1 MASPTGQPS
10 WAYGITAVR
19 NVGGYLAFESAL
31 ADRGE
36 ADGSVPR
43 YFFAGETFR
52 GQGDRLSIDTED
64 EARDFVRRWKHR
76 GASLI
81 KVYQDLPWP
90 LQRAAAEEARRLGLP
105 VAGHADYLER
115 AVKSV
120 VQGYASL
127 EHTMPPG
134 PYDDVLQM
142 LVQAGTRWV
151 PTLAI
156 RRGNNV
162 RLHEEPERL
171 ADGKFLA
178 FTPTWRVRQ
187 ASRNSTDIRDE
198 LPAEW
203 AQQLARI
210 RAAHRRGVTPLLGTD
225 ICCGPSLHW
234 ELESFVEAGIPPLQ
248 VLRLATWDAAV
259 AVGADDHLG
268 TLEAG
273 KLADVVLLDANPL
286 DDIKNTQTIWRVT
299 QRWPGVRS
307 GDAPAVRAGRPELRR
322 LVARATRAA
331 TRKTA

>member
-1 MASPTGQPS
+1 MRTQSLGLPKLG
-10 WAYGITAVR
+10 
-19 NVGGYLAFESAL
+19 L
-31 ADRGE
+31 ADSQRC
-36 ADGSVPR
+36 AFP
-43 YFFAGETFR
+43 
-52 GQGDRLSIDTED
+52 ED
-64 EARDFVRRWKHR
+64 EARDFARRWKHR

-90 LQRAAAEEARRLGLP
+90 LQRAAAEEARRLGLL

-142 LVQAGTRWV
+142 LAQAGTRWV

-156 RRGNNV
+156 RSGNNV

-203 AQQLARI
+203 AQQQ
-210 RAAHRRGVTPLLGTD
+210 D
-225 ICCGPSLHW
+225 
-234 ELESFVEAGIPPLQ
+234 
-248 VLRLATWDAAV
+248 RL
-259 AVGADDHLG
+259 
-268 TLEAG
+268 
-273 KLADVVLLDANPL
+273 
-286 DDIKNTQTIWRVT
+286 IWPR
-299 QRWPGVRS
+299 VRS
-307 GDAPAVRAGRPELRR
+307 PGLKPSVYTRRRTDVEVAIWPFGRYGHE
-322 LVARATRAA
+322 AT
-331 TRKTA
+331 TA